1 MSLHQ
6 GPCEPSRADAERPPN
21 PTFDMGHVTV
31 FVPSCGIRIRG
42 LAEDLMRCDREI
54 ATALEA
60 LLTGSIPI
68 LDALLWYT
76 DWCWER
82 ELLLA
87 GSEET
92 SAREGRSDLLGMK
105 RAPLERHQAIIVCDS
120 TLPAC

>member
-6 GPCEPSRADAERPPN
+6 NPCERSRADGEPPPN
-21 PTFDMGHVTV
+21 RIFDMGHVTV
-31 FVPSCGIRIRG
+31 FVPNWGIRPKG
-42 LAEDLMRCDREI
+42 VAEALMRCDREI
-54 ATALEA
+54 ATALDA

-68 LDALLWYT
+68 LDAILWYT

-92 SAREGRSDLLGMK
+92 SGREGWSDLARSETG
-105 RAPLERHQAIIVCDS
+105 AS
-120 TLPAC
+120 